1 MDLEQAFQSASRV
14 LFGTEIG
21 NLSEFLPYLS
31 ELVMPCHK
39 RKSSISGKEVMV
51 AMPFYPKNS
60 KFISQDEME
69 KATFEPL
76 NINEIKDIDSLL
88 AAAEERIAYCGNKVF
103 GKCEAVAR
111 IDNCVDCAYVED
123 SHNVWEDRYCAFL
136 SYVRESEFMFGC
148 NALAG
153 CKYSMR
159 CQEGVEYSRCFETH
173 YSSRI
178 SDSYYAFNCTGSQEI
193 IFGFNLRS
201 KRYAIGNL
209 VLPKE
214 RYSELKKK
222 LVSEMAEKLKEKKR
236 IFSIADVVGKSVKGA
251 GQPVETPYSPVPLK
265 VEDAFRKTTK
275 ILFEKEYSNS
285 PDFADWLLRRAMVV
299 KKIKGALGTPTY
311 MVDGLPIVSEIPH
324 TRIVTLQEALESSK
338 NMVAI
343 GDGDAP
349 TLQTLLD
356 YAAEHAY
363 FTFEFV
369 DGASEEAVDVSSVF
383 FSTHVY
389 RVWDTTRAKY
399 SGFATA
405 IVRSDYV
412 FGGFF
417 RALEC
422 HFCINCYDPVN
433 LKGCFEVDSSHN
445 CFNSY
450 FLHNCE
456 NMDNCLFCFNVKS
469 KRYAVCN
476 TEVGREEFMRVKKI
490 LLDYINGEL
499 EKKKSVGIDIFD
511 VSKRDSSRSIK

>member
-1 MDLEQAFQSASRV
+1 MDLEQAFQSACRV

-21 NLSEFLPYLS
+21 KLSELSPYLS

-39 RKSSISGKEVMV
+39 RKSSVSGKEVMV
-51 AMPFYPKNS
+51 AMPFYPASS
-60 KFISQDEME
+60 KFISQEEMGQL
-69 KATFEPL
+69 KFEPL

-88 AAAEERIAYCGNKVF
+88 SAAGERLAYCGNKVF
-103 GKCEAVAR
+103 GNCDSIANV
-111 IDNCVDCAYVED
+111 DNCVDCAFVED
-123 SHNVWEDRYCAFL
+123 SHNVWEDRHCAHL

-148 NALAG
+148 NALAN
-153 CKYSMR
+153 CRYSMR
-159 CQEGVEYSRCFETH
+159 CQEGVEYARCFETH

-209 VLPKE
+209 SLPKE

-222 LVSEMAEKLKEKKR
+222 LVSEIAEKLKKNKR
-236 IFSIADVVGKSVKGA
+236 IFSIADAAGRERKKSL
-251 GQPVETPYSPVPLK
+251 PVDSPYSPVPAK

-285 PDFADWLLRRAMVV
+285 SDFADWLLRRAMVV
-299 KKIKGALGTPTY
+299 KKIKGAFGNSTY

-324 TRIVTLQEALESSK
+324 TRIVTLKEALESSK
-338 NMVAI
+338 NAFMLGE
-343 GDGDAP
+343 GDVP
-349 TLQTLLD
+349 TLQSLLD
-356 YAAEHAY
+356 YAANNAY

-422 HFCINCYDPVN
+422 HFCINCYDPVG
-433 LKGCFEVDSSHN
+433 LRGCFEVDSSHN

-456 NMDNCLFCFNVKS
+456 NMDNCMFCFNVKS
-469 KRYAVCN
+469 KRYAICN
-476 TEVGREEFMRVKKI
+476 TEVGREEFLRVKKI
-490 LLDYINGEL
+490 LLDYLNGEL
-499 EKKKSVGIDIFD
+499 EEKKSVGIDIFD
-511 VSKRDSSRSIK
+511 VSKKNSSRSIR